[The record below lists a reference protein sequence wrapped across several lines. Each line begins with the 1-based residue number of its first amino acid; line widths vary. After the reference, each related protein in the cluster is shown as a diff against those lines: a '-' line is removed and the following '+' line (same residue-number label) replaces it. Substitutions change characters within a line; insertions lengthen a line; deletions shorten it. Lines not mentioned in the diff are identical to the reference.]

1 MRTVSRKD
9 VLIDF
14 LLGQL
19 GFKRDKELA
28 DLLQVGYT
36 AISKI
41 RCGNTV
47 SSDIILRIHE
57 ATDIPVKT
65 IKQYISDRTS
75 H

>member
-1 MRTVSRKD
+1 MRTVSRENA
-9 VLIDF
+9 LIDF
-14 LLGQL
+14 LLQQL
-19 GFKRDKELA
+19 NFKYDKELA

-47 SSDIILRIHE
+47 SAEIILRIHE

-65 IKQYISDRTS
+65 IRQYISDRAS